1 MMHRN
6 LDRRVETLVSIET
19 VEHIAEIA
27 HLLDLSFDEQTSS
40 WHLDGDGIWHGV
52 HTSPSGEP
60 LRDVQ
65 NYLIKL
71 RQRPRSTSR

>member
-6 LDRRVETLVSIET
+6 LDRRVETLVSIT
-19 VEHIAEIA
+19 TPEHVREISN
-27 HLLDLSFDEQTSS
+27 LIDLSFDDQTSS
-40 WHLDGDGIWHGV
+40 WHLDGAGIWDGV
-52 HTSPSGEP
+52 HTGVDGEP

-71 RQRPRSTSR
+71 RQRPRSKSL